1 MKVVQL
7 SEIQGTE
14 RRVECPNGGFT
25 SFRFLLEK
33 DAMGF
38 SMTKTVIPAG
48 RTEVWHYKNHLE
60 ACYCI
65 SGKAILIEN
74 ETKEYHSIQP
84 DTMYDLD
91 TNDSHTFMSIEET
104 ILICVFNP
112 PLTGLEVH
120 REDGSYAIKGDKN
133 D

>member
-1 MKVVQL
+1 MKVLSL
-7 SEIQGTE
+7 SEINGTE
-14 RRVECPNGGFT
+14 RQVECPKGGFT

-38 SMTKTVIPAG
+38 SMTKTVIPEG

-65 SGKAILIEN
+65 SGKAILINN
-74 ETKEYHSIQP
+74 ETKESYPIYP
-84 DTMYDLD
+84 DTMYALD
-91 TNDSHTFMSIEET
+91 KNDSHTFMSIEKT

-120 REDGSYAIKGDKN
+120 REDGSYIGKGE
-133 D
+133 